1 MRFRVRGP
9 NGATTISLDNSATFD
24 ELRHSI
30 SNATK
35 LSSFGL
41 LYGYPPQPLDLDQ
54 FAGEVRLADSGF
66 ELEGEQLIVKATD
79 IDISVQGT
87 ARELQSSITNVTSL
101 SPTSEDGSAYSHVDR
116 PLNRQDRATSRPLIL
131 SRKEN
136 DGSGDPPEIPVPS
149 HNGTLVLRVM
159 PDDNSCMFRALSSAV
174 LGSALDGVTEL
185 RSLVASSIQTQP
197 DIYTQAIL
205 EKPPK
210 AYCAWI
216 QRDDAWGG
224 AIELG
229 ILAQQFDI
237 EVCSINVQD
246 LRVDRFNE
254 GRPTR
259 CFIVYSGIHYDVLA
273 LSPSEPPHTRADL
286 PDDFDVKVF
295 DSADDILVLKATEL
309 CKVLQSRHYYTDT
322 AGFAIRCNQCLWQG
336 KGELAANEHA
346 KKSGHIDFGEA

>member
-9 NGATTISLDNSATFD
+9 NGATTISLETSATVD
-24 ELRHSI
+24 DLRQSI
-30 SNATK
+30 SAATK
-35 LSSFGL
+35 LPFFDL
-41 LYGYPPQPLDLDQ
+41 LHGFPPQPVDIGHLS
-54 FAGEVRLADSGF
+54 GNSRLIDSGLK
-66 ELEGEQLIVKATD
+66 LEGEQLIVKATEISTTVQRTSKTPESLIINATPPPKAGGASPH
-79 IDISVQGT
+79 ID
-87 ARELQSSITNVTSL
+87 RSS
-101 SPTSEDGSAYSHVDR
+101 SPQTRAIAR
-116 PLNRQDRATSRPLIL
+116 PLKL

-136 DGSGDPPEIPVPS
+136 DVGADPPEIPVPS
-149 HNGTLVLRVM
+149 HNATLVLRVM
-159 PDDNSCMFRALSSAV
+159 PDDNSCMFRALGSAV

-197 DIYTQAIL
+197 EIYTKAVL
-205 EKPPK
+205 EKPPN

-259 CFIVYSGIHYDVLA
+259 CLVVYSGIHYDVLA

-295 DSADDILVLKATEL
+295 DSADDILILKAQEL
-309 CKVLQSRHYYTDT
+309 CKVLQGRHYYTDT
-322 AGFAIRCNQCLWQG
+322 AGFSIKCNQCGWQG
-336 KGELAANEHA
+336 KGESAATDHA
-346 KKSGHIDFGEA
+346 RQSGHMDFGEA